1 MNSCLPFASSFR
13 PPSLLSHRLF
23 NGSVITS
30 RTSFCVSRLRSS
42 SRSRSII
49 SFQHVEMASSAS
61 QPSKSVTTGDA
72 IGASDVLQMIQSYQ
86 AEAARLPPIEEVRT
100 ILDGSVRGIL
110 STHSQDHDGYPS
122 GSMVDFAFDNDGFPL
137 LAISSLAV
145 HSKNLLANPRCSLLV
160 AKDPEDCTDIVI
172 TLLGDAV
179 VVSENDREAVRSAY
193 LRRHPNAFWVDFG
206 DFCFFQINPKFV
218 RYVTGVAT
226 ASLGS
231 GEFTIEEYKAVKVDP
246 IYQFSVPITSLMN
259 KVHAEDTKAIVQHYT
274 SIKVDSA
281 YMLDVDSLGFNVK
294 ACYQGYNFKLRIPF
308 PKRAHIRKD
317 AKTNIME
324 MLEAAKATV

>member
-1 MNSCLPFASSFR
+1 MNSCLPFTSSFR
-13 PPSLLSHRLF
+13 PPSLLLHRMF
-23 NGSVITS
+23 NGSVIS
-30 RTSFCVSRLRSS
+30 SSTSFCLSRLRSS

-61 QPSKSVTTGDA
+61 QPSKSVATGDA
-72 IGASDVLQMIQSYQ
+72 IGASDVFHMIQSYQ

-110 STHSQDHDGYPS
+110 STHSQDHVGYPS
-122 GSMVDFAFDNDGFPL
+122 GSMVDFACFDDGSPL

-160 AKDPEDCTDIVI
+160 AKDPEDRTDIVI
-172 TLLGDAV
+172 TLMGDAV
-179 VVSENDREAVRSAY
+179 VVSENDRESVRTAY

-231 GEFTIEEYKAVKVDP
+231 GGMHMGSNFLLRTFIKKV
-246 IYQFSVPITSLMN
+246 
-259 KVHAEDTKAIVQHYT
+259 
-274 SIKVDSA
+274 
-281 YMLDVDSLGFNVK
+281 
-294 ACYQGYNFKLRIPF
+294 
-308 PKRAHIRKD
+308 
-317 AKTNIME
+317 
-324 MLEAAKATV
+324 